1 MGSALSRAAR
11 EMKERLTVTFAT
23 DALKVEIL
31 NALFE
36 IGFGPTK
43 QQCSELPRLSGAEP
57 VAESREARNRALRMA
72 NRDTVPVIAFRNSIE
87 QIRRRYR
94 RLAPIYP
101 FFELVFVLPRGIRRK
116 AVHRLGVASGDS
128 LLEVGCGTGRNLRHL
143 VDAVGENGRV
153 YALDCCEQVLRKAG
167 KPCQQSGWKN
177 VALLNQDAAQLELPG
192 MVEGVLFSLSYSVMP
207 DPRAAVKAAW
217 TYLRSGKSLV
227 IMDGK
232 LATGICGRLSRPWV
246 TWLSKKTI
254 LGDPMRLP
262 WGDLRGLDAK
272 VEMEE
277 FNFGTYYICKAT
289 KNNPSPV
296 GEGRFERE
304 S

>member
-1 MGSALSRAAR
+1 MVKRDAMSA
-11 EMKERLTVTFAT
+11 
-23 DALKVEIL
+23 
-31 NALFE
+31 
-36 IGFGPTK
+36 
-43 QQCSELPRLSGAEP
+43 
-57 VAESREARNRALRMA
+57 
-72 NRDTVPVIAFRNSIE
+72 IAFRNSIE
-87 QIRRRYR
+87 QIRQRYQ

-101 FFELVFVLPRGIRRK
+101 VFELVFLLPRRIRHR
-116 AVHRLGVASGDS
+116 AVHRLGLASGNS
-128 LLEVGCGTGRNLRHL
+128 VLEVGCGTGRNLRHL

-192 MVEGVLFSLSYSVMP
+192 MVDGVLFSLSYSVMP
-207 DPRAAVKAAW
+207 DPRAAVEAAW
-217 TYLRSGKSLV
+217 KYLRPGKSLV

-262 WGDLRGLDAK
+262 WGDLRRFDAK
-272 VEMEE
+272 VEIEE

-289 KNNPSPV
+289 KTPPV
-296 GEGRFERE
+296 MSAEGRIE
-304 S
+304 SEP